1 MLFSVCF
8 STGADQMTLST
19 LQSMNVVCGGTVKL
33 PCSIDKN
40 VTVMNFHWTDGKEII
55 CDYKGTVKGE
65 SQNISCEYTDN
76 ESLVLTIKYVLPSNS
91 GVYHCFLFTNSAH
104 TLNTT
109 TLQVSGGFH
118 ENRKCIAKSMSC
130 DAICSNVL
138 KFKSSLHH
146 ELFQDNLK
154 LKLTL
159 LAHAD
164 AESQGS
170 VTHSEESAICHLVN
184 YHVCMEKHLH

>member
-1 MLFSVCF
+1 MQSVTF
-8 STGADQMTLST
+8 LTVTILLTVNAGADQMTLST

-40 VTVMNFHWTDGKEII
+40 VTVMNFRWTDGKKII

-109 TLQVSGGFH
+109 TLQVSDCNERVNAQEQNQNWKQPLNH
-118 ENRKCIAKSMSC
+118 ACASENKWI
-130 DAICSNVL
+130 NLLV
-138 KFKSSLHH
+138 SLTA
-146 ELFQDNLK
+146 LVSLI
-154 LKLTL
+154 L
-159 LAHAD
+159 
-164 AESQGS
+164 GS
-170 VTHSEESAICHLVN
+170 GI
-184 YHVCMEKHLH
+184 